1 MVKRVNRKQI
11 DAALGQLEQ
20 IDPDVANSLRAFSDY
35 RALIKEDPLDM
46 RDTLLAYEEQ
56 IKDLGRNVH
65 ELAMTFE
72 QMGKR

>member
-1 MVKRVNRKQI
+1 MNRVCREQIESALEGLSEVDI
-11 DAALGQLEQ
+11 DAAN
-20 IDPDVANSLRAFSDY
+20 ALRAYSDY
-35 RALIKEDPLDM
+35 RALVQEHPLDL

-56 IKDLGRNVH
+56 IKDLGRKVH